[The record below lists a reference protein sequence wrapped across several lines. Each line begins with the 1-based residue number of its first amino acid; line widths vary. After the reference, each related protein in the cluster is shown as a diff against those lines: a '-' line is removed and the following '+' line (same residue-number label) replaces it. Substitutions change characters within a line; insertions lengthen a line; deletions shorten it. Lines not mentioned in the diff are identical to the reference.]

1 MKQLR
6 HVLYVT
12 EPDIAL
18 KVEDQVLCAVRGNG
32 EKQKIPFHLL
42 EGIVSFSYAGI
53 TPAILTACASRGIHL
68 TALTPTGRIRF
79 QVIGETRGNVLLRM
93 RQYELS
99 GQTTALPVMRAM
111 LSGKFQNCRKMLE
124 RFARNHPGHSTERLE
139 QSCRLLLQEEE
150 RLARAT
156 EAEQLLGI
164 EGAAAKAYYKGFGA
178 MILADS
184 QAFSFTERNR
194 RPPKDRCNA
203 MLSLAYTLLAQEC
216 VQALECVGLD
226 PYVGV
231 LHRERPGK
239 PSLALDLMEELRPL
253 TADRFVL
260 RLINRKMITP
270 DQFECGN
277 EEGVSLTD
285 VGRKHF
291 LQVWSKWRS
300 QTVGLWGGESEV
312 PMGLLPHIQANQL
325 AAVFRGEHAAFTP
338 LRWKG

>member
-32 EKQKIPFHLL
+32 EKEKIPFHL
-42 EGIVSFSYAGI
+42 
-53 TPAILTACASRGIHL
+53 
-68 TALTPTGRIRF
+68 
-79 QVIGETRGNVLLRM
+79 
-93 RQYELS
+93 
-99 GQTTALPVMRAM
+99 
-111 LSGKFQNCRKMLE
+111 LE

-150 RLARAT
+150 RLARAA

-164 EGAAAKAYYKGFGA
+164 EGAAAKAHYKGFGA

-203 MLSLAYTLLAQEC
+203 MLSFAYTLLAQEC

-231 LHRERPGK
+231 LRRERPGK
-239 PSLALDLMEELRPL
+239 HPGPCRQAVGAGAL
-253 TADRFVL
+253 
-260 RLINRKMITP
+260 
-270 DQFECGN
+270 C
-277 EEGVSLTD
+277 
-285 VGRKHF
+285 
-291 LQVWSKWRS
+291 
-300 QTVGLWGGESEV
+300 
-312 PMGLLPHIQANQL
+312 
-325 AAVFRGEHAAFTP
+325 AVKGKRG
-338 LRWKG
+338 